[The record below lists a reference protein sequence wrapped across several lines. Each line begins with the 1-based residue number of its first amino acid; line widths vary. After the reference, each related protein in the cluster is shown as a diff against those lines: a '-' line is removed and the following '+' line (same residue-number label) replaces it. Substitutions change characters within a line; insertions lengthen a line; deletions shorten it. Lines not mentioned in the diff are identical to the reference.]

1 MYSNGLFLDGWM
13 IAALILA
20 IVGGILVVTLFLTK
34 GNKDKFKGFVGWLY
48 KFLNFE
54 FLTLELIFR
63 ALYATVSIFIILSSF
78 NYIKV
83 SFVSFLS
90 YLLIG
95 LVVTRVIFEL
105 TMLLIK
111 ICNNV
116 SEINRKLK

>member
-105 TMLLIK
+105 NMLLIK

-116 SEINRKLK
+116 SEINHKLK

>member
-116 SEINRKLK
+116 SEINHKLK

>member
-78 NYIKV
+78 NYISV